1 MAMYVYSTAGVPVGF
16 VHGATIHDLEG
27 WPIGRL
33 VGTRVHR
40 FDGTY
45 VGDFFKDMV
54 VARGDGRARTLS
66 PVPVPARQPRRPYGD
81 RRRVVIDYGY
91 PDAFQLLGRD
101 EALAAVEASTEASV
115 ANDQPWSEGD
125 KPQRGADGPVA
136 APQVPEK
143 VIEPDT
149 VLVVDDESTVREM
162 IGHALREL
170 GFQVQEARSGREA
183 VEMLQ
188 VSRPQLVILDFLM
201 PDMDGAE
208 VAREV
213 GKLDPDLPIV
223 FSTGHSALRA
233 LRNAAG
239 GGIPVLPKPFSVDEL
254 GTLLSETLAE
264 HRGSLAT
271 V

>member
-40 FDGTY
+40 FDGAY

-54 VARGDGRARTLS
+54 VTRGDGRARTLS
-66 PVPVPARQPRRPYGD
+66 PVPVPSRQPPRGDGD

-91 PDAFQLLGRD
+91 PDAFHLLGRD
-101 EALAAVEASTEASV
+101 EALAAIEAAPRIEADEP
-115 ANDQPWSEGD
+115 AP
-125 KPQRGADGPVA
+125 GADEPVA
-136 APQVPEK
+136 QAPEAPEK
-143 VIEPDT
+143 VTEPDT

-239 GGIPVLPKPFSVDEL
+239 GGIPVLPKPFSVAEL

-264 HRGSLAT
+264 HKGSLAAA
-271 V
+271 

>member
-16 VHGATIHDLEG
+16 VHGATVHDLEG
-27 WPIGRL
+27 WPLGRL

-40 FDGTY
+40 FDGAY
-45 VGDFFKDMV
+45 VGEYFKDMV
-54 VARGDGRARTLS
+54 VTRGDGRARTLS
-66 PVPVPARQPRRPYGD
+66 PVPVPSRQPPPPEGD
-81 RRRVVIDYGY
+81 RRRIVIDYGHA
-91 PDAFQLLGRD
+91 DAFHLLDRD
-101 EALAAVEASTEASV
+101 EALASSASPASMAEETSASEDLAVQPGQTFPSPAEAQE
-115 ANDQPWSEGD
+115 
-125 KPQRGADGPVA
+125 KPP
-136 APQVPEK
+136 
-143 VIEPDT
+143 EPDT
-149 VLVVDDESTVREM
+149 VLVVDDEPMVREM

-170 GFQVQEARSGREA
+170 GFQVQEARSGSEA
-183 VEMLQ
+183 VAMIAA
-188 VSRPQLVILDFLM
+188 SRPQLVILDFLM

-254 GTLLSETLAE
+254 DTLLSETLTE
-264 HRGSLAT
+264 HRTSLAG